1 MSNLRQLD
9 WKDILNWVLFSF
21 TSAVLAGLLVW
32 LQTWTFTIEELKAIG
47 ITGLIA
53 WLTYLIKRFTSWETR
68 TIGK

>member
-53 WLTYLIKRFTSWETR
+53 WLTYLIKRFTSWETG